1 MQKTGLFLILFMLG
15 HLISAQGSWMV
26 TDSVESRLQQQLITF
41 PQEKIYL
48 QTDKSGYLSGER
60 IWFRAHMVDALAHR
74 PVFMSRYIY
83 VELINPLDDLVKRVK
98 IRPDSTGAYA
108 GYIDLEDDLVQ
119 GAYTLRAYTHFMRN
133 MDRAFFFRKSVQ
145 VLDPFSLQLEPLVSF
160 NIEKNDVHVSLQFL
174 DRQKS
179 DTIMPE
185 IVTGKIGH
193 RGIKTLKPN
202 KKGVY
207 NLDARLSDN
216 EPNRT
221 LLLGLIY
228 NGRKYNRYY
237 TIPCD
242 PDEYELQFFPEG
254 GYLIPGVTSQ
264 VAFKAL
270 NRDGLGRDI
279 TGTLYDSAD
288 REIIHF
294 KSLHLGMGFFH
305 FKPSENETY
314 HVICRNTSGVSK
326 RFSLPEPQA
335 NAHVITTRNAGNQL
349 RITQSRGKESAV
361 DSVSLLIHHKGLV
374 LFLER
379 WNPAKEMYS
388 IANKDL
394 PTGIL
399 NILLLNTKQEVLSER
414 LLFNLNEDESALLKA
429 DIPKSLYQRREL
441 VSITL
446 KLTNPDHTPAVG
458 NIAVSVTDKEAVA
471 PDSTINI
478 ISTLLLASELKGHI
492 ESPASYFEE
501 GNIKKHALDALMLT
515 QGWRRY
521 DIPAVL
527 KGDIT
532 VPDTFAPELTQQV
545 TGKADGLFRSL
556 KEGQIS
562 LMAKLDSL
570 VSTETT
576 QADDQG
582 RFLFNVEYPEGT
594 TILVQSRSKKGG
606 SFNVI
611 NIDQES
617 FPPLQE
623 SAIPLRSEAIKRLN
637 AYQDP
642 YIMIANED
650 YTQKNGIRTI
660 LLDEFTV
667 TAQRKEKYKESSFYS
682 PISASG
688 VQTAEDIE
696 RMAVSSLRS
705 LLYRQPGII
714 VKGDK
719 VTTTRSEMPVLFVID
734 DMKFEDFYGQLDDI
748 DVSSIESIFVLKDNI
763 SMPGYYPNTSGA
775 VVINLISGG
784 YKGPTRRP
792 PNIDEMIP
800 LGYQQAAHF
809 YAPVYETP
817 EQTDSSL
824 PDLRTTIFWKPN
836 VQFSEQGEA
845 VINFYTADTPTTYR
859 VIGEGVS
866 DNGMLIRLT
875 EEITVEGSSSR

>member
-1 MQKTGLFLILFMLG
+1 
-15 HLISAQGSWMV
+15 
-26 TDSVESRLQQQLITF
+26 
-41 PQEKIYL
+41 
-48 QTDKSGYLSGER
+48 
-60 IWFRAHMVDALAHR
+60 
-74 PVFMSRYIY
+74 
-83 VELINPLDDLVKRVK
+83 
-98 IRPDSTGAYA
+98 
-108 GYIDLEDDLVQ
+108 
-119 GAYTLRAYTHFMRN
+119 
-133 MDRAFFFRKSVQ
+133 
-145 VLDPFSLQLEPLVSF
+145 
-160 NIEKNDVHVSLQFL
+160 
-174 DRQKS
+174 
-179 DTIMPE
+179 
-185 IVTGKIGH
+185 
-193 RGIKTLKPN
+193 
-202 KKGVY
+202 
-207 NLDARLSDN
+207 
-216 EPNRT
+216 
-221 LLLGLIY
+221 
-228 NGRKYNRYY
+228 
-237 TIPCD
+237 
-242 PDEYELQFFPEG
+242 
-254 GYLIPGVTSQ
+254 
-264 VAFKAL
+264 
-270 NRDGLGRDI
+270 
-279 TGTLYDSAD
+279 
-288 REIIHF
+288 
-294 KSLHLGMGFFH
+294 
-305 FKPSENETY
+305 
-314 HVICRNTSGVSK
+314 
-326 RFSLPEPQA
+326 
-335 NAHVITTRNAGNQL
+335 
-349 RITQSRGKESAV
+349 
-361 DSVSLLIHHKGLV
+361 
-374 LFLER
+374 
-379 WNPAKEMYS
+379 
-388 IANKDL
+388 
-394 PTGIL
+394 
-399 NILLLNTKQEVLSER
+399 
-414 LLFNLNEDESALLKA
+414 
-429 DIPKSLYQRREL
+429 
-441 VSITL
+441 
-446 KLTNPDHTPAVG
+446 
-458 NIAVSVTDKEAVA
+458 
-471 PDSTINI
+471 
-478 ISTLLLASELKGHI
+478 
-492 ESPASYFEE
+492 
-501 GNIKKHALDALMLT
+501 
-515 QGWRRY
+515 
-521 DIPAVL
+521 
-527 KGDIT
+527 
-532 VPDTFAPELTQQV
+532 
-545 TGKADGLFRSL
+545 
-556 KEGQIS
+556 
-562 LMAKLDSL
+562 
-570 VSTETT
+570 
-576 QADDQG
+576 
-582 RFLFNVEYPEGT
+582 VEYPEGT